1 MADYDAGR
9 AFLQIVPSFRG
20 VREAIRAEANR
31 WADEVESAV
40 RKSLPEGFTEGA
52 KATEPVAKK
61 KGTETGEAYG
71 GAFARTV
78 KTRVEAAL
86 KALPKVKVDAD
97 SSLADVKLAAIRAEL
112 EDLGKQQIGVD
123 VDDAVAL
130 AQLRRLKTELD
141 EIGADSASLQVRADT
156 TAAGAELDK
165 LAAHLQRLGD
175 ESPTVQVDADTAAAD
190 AKLAETKSEADRL
203 GGSSPT
209 ISPNVDSNRALVGI
223 GVIRAAL
230 LALTA
235 APVVIPIAV
244 AGAAL
249 AGPLAAAGA
258 GALGFGAVA
267 TPGLARIHTA
277 LQAQDSDQPGS
288 APAGRSAAAQVSQT
302 NSIRLAQ
309 LGLADAQRGVAV
321 AARQNAQAQAQ
332 AAEQVRTAEQSLRTA
347 EQGLK
352 QAQQQSLI
360 AQQALT
366 QARQDARRGLEDLA
380 NNLADAQLGERAATA
395 ALKDAKANL
404 AAVTA
409 DPRSTG
415 DQRAAAQLAADQ
427 ATQALAEQRQQ
438 VTRLAADKSKADKAG
453 IAGSAQVVA
462 AQAQIQSA
470 EQRVAA
476 ARQTAGNQ
484 QRALA
489 KARADQ
495 AAVEVTN
502 AERTRQ
508 AQEQVT
514 RAQLGLATA
523 QAAATVAAEQEARAQ
538 AAAAASTSKLDKA
551 MADLTPTE
559 RASLGAFRDFGAAYR
574 SWVSALEPDVFPAIT
589 GGLDL
594 VKSLFKPLTPL
605 VQGAADAFTHLE
617 KDAGKALQS
626 PFWTNALK
634 TFGKLTG
641 PAITSFGHIVGNIL
655 TGLAGIALALTPD
668 GKSALSGIEHLSE
681 RFANFGKNADKP
693 GGFQDFLRWVH
704 DNLPKAVEWLKSVGE
719 AVVKIGLALLPVGG
733 YVLGG
738 IKLLADVV
746 DRMPPTLLGS
756 IATAIFVIAAA
767 TKAWA
772 IAEALLQTARRL
784 GTLGVVVVALLALA
798 AAFIYAWQH
807 SETFRK
813 IVTGVWDDIKKVF
826 SAVAG
831 FIEQWI
837 LAPFRAA
844 PDKVAMIWGSIKK
857 AFSTGWDDVKAV
869 FSAVG
874 AFFQKYFLGPIE
886 AIPIAL
892 KKIWEAIKTVFYTGV
907 NVAIDI
913 LNSLIGAVNFFLSKF
928 KPTQKLQF
936 DLIPHVG
943 QKAPGKGFARA
954 AHGMVVPG
962 YAPGVDSVAAMLSPG
977 EGVLVPEAV
986 RALGPQWVLAV
997 NAMFSQRRA
1006 GGPGYAGGG
1015 IVGGGL
1021 RALLPDPL
1029 GVLPG
1034 AGAGHGVLAKPLAAT
1049 EQQLRQRG
1057 DAPGLIGLGMAD
1069 RIGEALSAALDR
1081 TINAGSVAAGA
1092 VTGATGGQGV
1102 TRWSG
1107 TVAEALALLG
1117 QSQSLVGA
1125 VLQLIKFE
1133 SGGNPTAINR
1143 CVPLE
1148 TVILTRRGL
1157 LKHDDVQ
1164 VGDETIGFNWA
1175 TGRSEWTRITAVHHY
1190 EDAPLVRMENSRWHA
1205 TTTANH
1211 RWVNFPRVTQPV
1223 EEPDQCSLCPWPNI
1237 SAPEPLA
1244 SCPECGWLPKAPR
1257 GVALHRRRAHGI
1269 VGRKASGELV
1279 GKLRR
1284 RGVTTVGGL
1293 RVHLAAMHGIPG
1305 AGSNKQAPSTTPSW
1319 VTTGEVHCR
1328 DRLLLAAPADTGDGL
1343 PITITEAAIL
1353 GWIAGDGHVERN
1365 RYGASISISQTKPP
1379 MVRRLHVLLADTE
1392 HAEYIYGR
1400 SHTFRF
1406 PPEYARDLM
1415 RRAGHPKSDA
1425 ARMVLAMSAEQRGA
1439 WLNAMIDAEGH
1450 RDWQPGYTR
1459 DHVGL
1464 SQTLGPV
1471 HDAIVLAA
1479 YLDGHRPRVLPH
1491 TRDHERW
1498 NDSDAIFLNRPV
1510 VSGDSLTKVDAG
1522 RASVWCVTTEL
1533 GSWTAEEDGHV
1544 FLTGNSD
1551 INWQHGTPSVGLAQ
1565 VIGPTF
1571 AGNAGPYLKT
1581 GPFAYGVSENPLANV
1596 YAGLHYGIA
1605 QYGSIANI
1613 PGIKSVLAGGPYL
1626 PYDQGG
1632 YLPPGMSAVFNGTGR
1647 PEPVLTGGQWDQIAR
1662 STAGGDGPMT
1672 ITGTLD
1678 LGDGLTGK
1686 VQGVINAHEQHQARQ
1701 VSYGRRQVAV

>member
-1 MADYDAGR
+1 VADYDAGR
-9 AFLQIVPSFRG
+9 AFLQIVPSFKG
-20 VREAIRAEANR
+20 VREAIRAQAKT
-31 WADEVESAV
+31 WADEVEKVVEKA
-40 RKSLPEGFTEGA
+40 LPEGFTKGT

-86 KALPKVKVDAD
+86 KALPKVKIDAD
-97 SSLADVKLAAIRAEL
+97 SSLADIKLAAIRAEL

-123 VDDAVAL
+123 VDDSVAL

-190 AKLAETKSEADRL
+190 AKLAATKAEADRL
-203 GGSSPT
+203 GASSPS
-209 ISPNVDSNRALVGI
+209 IRPDVDSNRALISI
-223 GVIRAAL
+223 GVIRGAL

-235 APVVIPIAV
+235 APIVIPIAV

-249 AGPLAAAGA
+249 AGPLAAAGV

-277 LQAQDSDQPGS
+277 LQAQDDQTPRA
-288 APAGRSAAAQVSQT
+288 APAGRSAASQVSQT

-309 LGLADAQRGVAV
+309 MGLADAQRNVGVT
-321 AARQNAQAQAQ
+321 ARQNAQAQAQ
-332 AAEQVRTAEQSLRTA
+332 AADQVRTAEQSLRTA

-352 QAQQQSLI
+352 QAQQQSLV

-366 QARQDARRGLEDLA
+366 QARLDARRGLEDLA
-380 NNLADAQLGERAATA
+380 NNLTDAQLGERAATA
-395 ALKDAKANL
+395 ALKEARANL
-404 AAVTA
+404 AAVNA

-427 ATQALAEQRQQ
+427 ATQALAEQQQQ
-438 VTRLAADKSKADKAG
+438 VTRLAADKKAADKAG

-476 ARQTAGNQ
+476 ARLTAGNQ

-502 AERTRQ
+502 AERARQ

-538 AAAAASTSKLDKA
+538 ASAASSTSKLDKA

-559 RASLGAFRDFGAAYR
+559 RASLGAFRDFGAAYK
-574 SWVSALEPDVFPAIT
+574 SWVTSLEPDVFPAIT

-594 VKSLFKPLTPL
+594 IKSLFKPLTPI
-605 VQGAADAFTHLE
+605 VKAAAKAFSGLE

-626 PFWTNALK
+626 PFWKKSLDTI
-634 TFGKLTG
+634 GKLTG
-641 PAITSFGHIVGNIL
+641 PSITKFGHIVGNII
-655 TGLAGIALALTPD
+655 TGITGIALALVPNK
-668 GKSALSGIEHLSE
+668 GKGPLDSLEALSGK
-681 RFANFGKNADKP
+681 FADFGKNAGKP
-693 GGFQDFLRWVH
+693 GGFQDFVQWVK
-704 DNLPKAVEWLKSVGE
+704 DNIPKAALFIKSVGE
-719 AVVKIGLALLPVGG
+719 ALGNIGDALRP
-733 YVLGG
+733 LGG
-738 IKLLADVV
+738 LIDTGIKPLV
-746 DRMPPTLLGS
+746 DIINAMPPDLL
-756 IATAIFVIAAA
+756 TAIAVGYFTIAGAIRLIA
-767 TKAWA
+767 GAVKAWA
-772 IAEALLQTARRL
+772 YAEVLLQLAKKAGGWGL
-784 GTLGVVVVALLALA
+784 AVIIVLALA

-807 SETFRK
+807 SEMFRK

-826 SAVAG
+826 STVAA

-837 LAPFRAA
+837 LAPFRAV
-844 PDKVAMIWGSIKK
+844 PDKVAMIWSFIKK
-857 AFSTGWDDVKAV
+857 AFSGGWGAVKAV
-869 FSAVG
+869 FEAVG

-892 KKIWEAIKTVFYTGV
+892 KKIWDAIKSVFYNGV
-907 NVAIDI
+907 NAAIDI
-913 LNSLIGAVNFFLSKF
+913 LNGLIGAVNFFLSKF
-928 KPTQKLQF
+928 KPTQKIQF
-936 DLIPHVG
+936 SLIPHVG
-943 QKAPGKGFARA
+943 QKAPGKGFAHA

-1006 GGPGYAGGG
+1006 GGPAFAGGG
-1015 IVGGGL
+1015 IVGGAL
-1021 RALLPDPL
+1021 RSLLPDPL

-1034 AGAGHGVLAKPLAAT
+1034 LGAGHGVLSKPLAAT

-1069 RIGEALSAALDR
+1069 RIGEALSAALDH
-1081 TINAGSVAAGA
+1081 TINAGSIAAGA

-1117 QSQSLVGA
+1117 QSQSLVDA

-1133 SGGNPTAINR
+1133 SGGA
-1143 CVPLE
+1143 
-1148 TVILTRRGL
+1148 
-1157 LKHDDVQ
+1157 
-1164 VGDETIGFNWA
+1164 
-1175 TGRSEWTRITAVHHY
+1175 
-1190 EDAPLVRMENSRWHA
+1190 
-1205 TTTANH
+1205 
-1211 RWVNFPRVTQPV
+1211 
-1223 EEPDQCSLCPWPNI
+1223 
-1237 SAPEPLA
+1237 
-1244 SCPECGWLPKAPR
+1244 
-1257 GVALHRRRAHGI
+1257 
-1269 VGRKASGELV
+1269 
-1279 GKLRR
+1279 
-1284 RGVTTVGGL
+1284 
-1293 RVHLAAMHGIPG
+1293 PG
-1305 AGSNKQAPSTTPSW
+1305 AVN
-1319 VTTGEVHCR
+1319 
-1328 DRLLLAAPADTGDGL
+1328 L
-1343 PITITEAAIL
+1343 
-1353 GWIAGDGHVERN
+1353 
-1365 RYGASISISQTKPP
+1365 
-1379 MVRRLHVLLADTE
+1379 
-1392 HAEYIYGR
+1392 
-1400 SHTFRF
+1400 
-1406 PPEYARDLM
+1406 
-1415 RRAGHPKSDA
+1415 
-1425 ARMVLAMSAEQRGA
+1425 
-1439 WLNAMIDAEGH
+1439 
-1450 RDWQPGYTR
+1450 
-1459 DHVGL
+1459 
-1464 SQTLGPV
+1464 
-1471 HDAIVLAA
+1471 
-1479 YLDGHRPRVLPH
+1479 
-1491 TRDHERW
+1491 
-1498 NDSDAIFLNRPV
+1498 
-1510 VSGDSLTKVDAG
+1510 
-1522 RASVWCVTTEL
+1522 
-1533 GSWTAEEDGHV
+1533 
-1544 FLTGNSD
+1544 SD
-1551 INWQHGTPSVGLAQ
+1551 INARNGTPSVGLAQ

-1571 AGNAGPYLKT
+1571 RANAGPYLNT
-1581 GPFAYGVSENPLANV
+1581 GPFAYGVSENPLANI
-1596 YAGLHYGIA
+1596 YAGLHYGISR
-1605 QYGSIANI
+1605 YGSIANI

-1662 STAGGDGPMT
+1662 STSGSDGPMT
-1672 ITGTLD
+1672 ISGTLD
-1678 LGDGLTGK
+1678 LGDGLVGK
-1686 VQGVINAHEQHQARQ
+1686 VQGVIDAHEHQQARQ
-1701 VSYGRRQVAV
+1701 VSYGRRSVAV